1 MAEIA
6 SEIAPERHNGLTFND
21 EQAGLLDPC
30 EFELI
35 RQAATTVFSSGDE
48 CEIEQMLRL
57 RDMLPV
63 RRRIQLRPERD
74 LSGLI
79 TAMRIVVERDGE
91 PVADWTVARGDEY
104 VGDSG
109 NATSR
114 AVEAIDAFMAIM
126 LHAGAVKRHL
136 ERSQWAETANSADHI
151 LANVQRAW
159 RQVGGYCR
167 KHAVP
172 AS

>member
-6 SEIAPERHNGLTFND
+6 SEIAPERHLGLTFND
-21 EQAGLLDPC
+21 EQVAQLDQY

-35 RQAATTVFSSGDE
+35 RQATTTVFSSGGE

-57 RDMLPV
+57 HDMLPV
-63 RRRIQLRPERD
+63 RRRIQVRPERD
-74 LSGLI
+74 PSGLI

-91 PVADWTVARGDEY
+91 PVADWTVARGAEH
-104 VGDSG
+104 VGDGGNVTSG
-109 NATSR
+109 

-136 ERSQWAETANSADHI
+136 ERAQWAETADSADHI

>member
-6 SEIAPERHNGLTFND
+6 REIAPERQHGLTFDD

-35 RQAATTVFSSGDE
+35 RQATTTVFSSGDE

-63 RRRIQLRPERD
+63 RRRIHVRPERD
-74 LSGLI
+74 LSGLM

-91 PVADWTVARGDEY
+91 PVADWTVARGDEHI
-104 VGDSG
+104 GDDGNVTSG
-109 NATSR
+109 
-114 AVEAIDAFMAIM
+114 AVEAIDAFMSIM

-136 ERSQWAETANSADHI
+136 DRGQWAETANSADHI
-151 LANVQRAW
+151 LTNVQRAW

-167 KHAVP
+167 KHAER